1 LAEHVKVR
9 LFNGI
14 AELPVR
20 QVLRQTKHDGR
31 AAKIFGEIDGQV
43 HAFTDDALVGCIGWT
58 EQVRRKFQDV
68 VRSEGGRD
76 PFIREFDPVTLDP
89 GEGNLQSV
97 AFGLDGTDTDGLA
110 GFGWSGNNRIRG
122 KVEGDDENVCIFDV
136 EQIFVVL
143 ILGLVPQ
150 GPTYD
155 QFAEKRGAEGLN
167 AEHVRHSVRIPRA
180 QVRVQRGKA
189 IASLA
194 LPSFPRRSR
203 SVPRKIS
210 H

>member
-1 LAEHVKVR
+1 MDA
-9 LFNGI
+9 
-14 AELPVR
+14 
-20 QVLRQTKHDGR
+20 DG
-31 AAKIFGEIDGQV
+31 F
-43 HAFTDDALVGCIGWT
+43 
-58 EQVRRKFQDV
+58 
-68 VRSEGGRD
+68 
-76 PFIREFDPVTLDP
+76 
-89 GEGNLQSV
+89 
-97 AFGLDGTDTDGLA
+97 A
-110 GFGWSGNNRIRG
+110 GFGSSGNNRLRG

-155 QFAEKRGAEGLN
+155 QFAEKRGAEGSN

-180 QVRVQRGKA
+180 QVRVHGGKA